1 MVNFLLSIRSIFTFY
16 MVNSTFNFL
25 YGQVDLLYGQFF
37 SIYICQCRM
46 QTADFKGGGEEG
58 GKEQT
63 EGKMQTEDCRPGVKC

>member
-16 MVNSTFNFL
+16 IVNSTFNFL

-46 QTADFKGGGEEG
+46 QTADFKGGGG
-58 GKEQT
+58 
-63 EGKMQTEDCRPGVKC
+63 RRGVKNRLRVKCRLKTADQG